1 MNNQSRRNKLADK
14 FNKSVGQAAEK
25 FIDVLVNYNNMSGEL
40 VVLSSPED
48 LMASH
53 LKNEL
58 RRVRVFAENPDNP
71 REVFAIS
78 TTYVEP
84 GMFIL
89 PDPPVTSRYSSVYFA
104 ERGGTADGENYALVS
119 FVFQPEYDIT
129 DSHVVGYRYKMIMTT
144 AVSAPE

>member
-1 MNNQSRRNKLADK
+1 MNNQSRRHKLTEK
-14 FNKSVGQAAEK
+14 FNTSVGPPVEK
-25 FIDVLVNYNNMSGEL
+25 FIDVLVNYNDMSGEL
-40 VVLSSPED
+40 VVLSSAED

-58 RRVRVFAENPDNP
+58 RRVRVFGENPDNP
-71 REVFAIS
+71 REIFAIS
-78 TTYVEP
+78 TTYADP

-104 ERGGTADGENYALVS
+104 ERGGTADGMNYALVS

-129 DSHVVGYRYKMIMTT
+129 DSHIVGYRYIMVMTQAT
-144 AVSAPE
+144 AAPE